1 MAYSLDD
8 VKNCAAFLKAR
19 GIDNPV
25 AGIVLG
31 TGLGALINQVDVIIA
46 IPYSEIPNFP
56 VATVEFHKGNLIYG
70 IINGVKVLIMQGRFH
85 YYEGYTMQQVTFP
98 VRVMKQLGVKY
109 LLLSNAAGGMNP
121 DYKKGD
127 LVTLIDHINE
137 QPENPLRGLN
147 DPAFGNRFVDMSC
160 PYDLMLNKKIA
171 SAAQNLSIQIKQGIY
186 VAVAGP
192 NLETRAEYRYLRG
205 MGADMVGMS
214 TVPEVIV
221 ANHVGL
227 PCAAVSV
234 ITDECDPDN
243 LQPVNIAEIIAVAGK
258 ADEKLSELFAE
269 VIRQMKNVS
278 GER

>member
-1 MAYSLDD
+1 MLYTLND
-8 VKNCAAFLKAR
+8 VKNCAAFLQAK
-19 GIDNPV
+19 GVKSPV

-31 TGLGALINQVDVIIA
+31 TGLGAFIKNIDIRIS
-46 IPYSEIPNFP
+46 IPYSEIPDFP
-56 VATVEFHKGNLIYG
+56 EATVEFHKGNLIFG
-70 IINGVKVLIMQGRFH
+70 FLNAIPVLVMQGRFH
-85 YYEGYTMQQVTFP
+85 YYEGYSMQQVTFP
-98 VRVMKQLGVKY
+98 VRVMKELGVKY
-109 LLLSNAAGGMNP
+109 LLLSNAAGGMNR

-127 LVTLIDHINE
+127 LVILNDHINE

-160 PYDLMLNKKIA
+160 PYNAALSNKLKD
-171 SAAQNLSIQIKQGIY
+171 AAKRLSVEIKEGIY

-192 NLETRAEYRYLRG
+192 NLETRAEYRHLRG

-243 LQPVNIAEIIAVAGK
+243 LKPVNIAEIIAVAEM
-258 ADEKLSELFAE
+258 ADEKLSALFAE
-269 VIRQMKNVS
+269 VIH
-278 GER
+278 EW